1 MNRGGGSLHCM
12 VLGKAGRGLKSLH
25 GFGAKLAKHA
35 MKGKGWLPSL
45 RDFVATQPVSP
56 NIRPILSIPCDP
68 QTPELQLGEG
78 QGRGCQWRCQGRRSL
93 SLVRGSEEAKPACG
107 LVYVLRCELGPSS
120 RYPPEG
126 SQAVLVSERLSFRLQ
141 RPCVPFRHP
150 LLIPTPNTQRPQTT
164 AVVRKLFNFTTV
176 TRRQP
181 SSLKRSAKAAPGR
194 TMARAGRRR
203 QPQGQNTCNPACNK
217 SADWK
222 TRGLHIRIKLQ
233 KNATDSRPVFCARWP
248 MTTMLRPSLAG
259 DKGLEM
265 RSVAELLRLPWLEP
279 WMTQIWDSRNYVGLP
294 FSRGVKPRIGFR
306 LWSFG
311 CWLALRV

>member
-126 SQAVLVSERLSFRLQ
+126 SQAVLVSERLPFRLQ

-150 LLIPTPNTQRPQTT
+150 LLIPRPNTHRPQTT
-164 AVVRKLFNFTTV
+164 AAVVRKLFNFTTV
-176 TRRQP
+176 ARRRKSGTRADHGKSRQ
-181 SSLKRSAKAAPGR
+181 KAATPR
-194 TMARAGRRR
+194 
-203 QPQGQNTCNPACNK
+203 
-217 SADWK
+217 SK
-222 TRGLHIRIKLQ
+222 TRAIQLAKKALTGRHEVFTSASSCRKTPPTQGL
-233 KNATDSRPVFCARWP
+233 C
-248 MTTMLRPSLAG
+248 
-259 DKGLEM
+259 
-265 RSVAELLRLPWLEP
+265 SVQGGP
-279 WMTQIWDSRNYVGLP
+279 
-294 FSRGVKPRIGFR
+294 
-306 LWSFG
+306 
-311 CWLALRV
+311 